1 MDLVATFDGS
11 GQIGPQRLFKTHGHS
26 LSDRWHDRRMYQLRR
41 VQIPVLPDGT
51 GEIRI
56 LHISDLHLTPSKRR
70 EIAWL
75 KSLAS
80 EKPDFVISTGDHL
93 AHPEAVAI
101 ALDALAPLLE
111 IPGAFVFG
119 SNDYFGP
126 RLKSPLR
133 YLFGHED
140 TRIHGA
146 ELPSH
151 ELALALISRG
161 WFDLNDAAKTIKHGD
176 IEIEFRG
183 TDDAHLNRDHYS
195 LVAGAKRTDLL
206 IGVTHAPYA
215 RILTAMANDDADL
228 ILAGHTH
235 GGQVRLPWPGGSKA
249 LVTNCDLPPW
259 RARGL
264 TRVDG
269 QPWLHVSAGLGTN
282 PFTPFRVAC
291 PPEASLL
298 TLV

>member
-1 MDLVATFDGS
+1 
-11 GQIGPQRLFKTHGHS
+11 
-26 LSDRWHDRRMYQLRR
+26 MYQLRQVR
-41 VQIPVLPDGT
+41 IPVLPEGV

-56 LHISDLHLTPSKRR
+56 LHISDLHLTPSKKR

-75 KSLAS
+75 KSLAD
-80 EKPDFVISTGDHL
+80 EKPDFVVSTGDHL
-93 AHPEAVAI
+93 AHPEAVAVV
-101 ALDALAPLLE
+101 LDALAPLLE

-119 SNDYFGP
+119 SNDYFAP
-126 RLKSPLR
+126 RLKNPLL

-140 TRIHGA
+140 RRIHGVK
-146 ELPSH
+146 LPSN
-151 ELALALISRG
+151 ELASALASHG
-161 WFDLNDAAKTIKHGD
+161 WFDLDDAAVTTRLGG

-195 LVAGAKRTDLL
+195 VVAGTKRADLL

-215 RILTAMANDDADL
+215 RVLTAMAKDDADL

-235 GGQVRLPWPGGSKA
+235 GGQVRLPWPGGSRA

-269 QPWLHVSAGLGTN
+269 QPWLHVSAGVGTN
-282 PFTPFRVAC
+282 PFTPFRLAC
-291 PPEASLL
+291 PPEASML
-298 TLV
+298 TLF

>member
-1 MDLVATFDGS
+1 MY
-11 GQIGPQRLFKTHGHS
+11 RL
-26 LSDRWHDRRMYQLRR
+26 RQVR
-41 VQIPVLPDGT
+41 VPVLPAGAN
-51 GEIRI
+51 EIRI
-56 LHISDLHLTPSKRR
+56 LHISDLHLTPSRKR

-75 KSLAS
+75 KSLAD
-80 EKPDFVISTGDHL
+80 EKPDFVVSTGDHL

-101 ALDALAPLLE
+101 ALDALGSLLE

-126 RLKSPLR
+126 RLKNPLR
-133 YLFGHED
+133 YLFGDED
-140 TRIHGA
+140 KRIHGD

-151 ELALALISRG
+151 ELASALSTNG
-161 WFDLNDAAKTIKHGD
+161 WFDLNDAAATVQLSGV
-176 IEIEFRG
+176 EIELRG
-183 TDDAHLNRDHYS
+183 TDDAHLNRDHYAAI
-195 LVAGAKRTDLL
+195 AGAKRSDLY

-215 RILTAMANDDADL
+215 RVLTAMADDGADL

-249 LVTNCDLPPW
+249 LVTNCDLPAW

-264 TRVDG
+264 TRVEG
-269 QPWLHVSAGLGTN
+269 QPWLHVSAGMGTN

>member
-1 MDLVATFDGS
+1 
-11 GQIGPQRLFKTHGHS
+11 
-26 LSDRWHDRRMYQLRR
+26 MYKLRQVR
-41 VQIPVLPDGT
+41 IQVLPDGAR
-51 GEIRI
+51 EIRI
-56 LHISDLHLTPSKRR
+56 LHISDLHLTPYKKR
-70 EIAWL
+70 EIKWL
-75 KSLAS
+75 KSLAN
-80 EKPDFVISTGDHL
+80 EEPDFVISTGDHL
-93 AHPEAVAI
+93 AHPEAVGV
-101 ALDALAPLLE
+101 ALDALAPVLK

-126 RLKSPLR
+126 RLKNPLR
-133 YLFGHED
+133 YLFGD
-140 TRIHGA
+140 GGKRIHGV

-151 ELALALISRG
+151 VLASALASHG
-161 WFDLNDAAKTIKHGD
+161 WFDLNDAKATTQLGGL
-176 IEIEFRG
+176 EIELRG

-195 LVAGAKRTDLL
+195 VVEGAKSEDLF

-215 RILTAMANDDADL
+215 RVLDAMARDGADL

-249 LVTNCDLPPW
+249 LVTNCDLPTW

-269 QPWLHVSAGLGTN
+269 EPWLHVSAGVGTN

>member
-1 MDLVATFDGS
+1 
-11 GQIGPQRLFKTHGHS
+11 
-26 LSDRWHDRRMYQLRR
+26 MYQLRR
-41 VQIPVLPDGT
+41 ANVPVLPGGA

-56 LHISDLHLTPSKRR
+56 LHISDLHLTPSKKR

-75 KSLAS
+75 KLLAS

-93 AHPEAVAI
+93 AHPEAVAV

-126 RLKSPLR
+126 RLKNPLR
-133 YLFGHED
+133 YLFGDED
-140 TRIHGA
+140 RRIHGT
-146 ELPSH
+146 ELPSE
-151 ELALALISRG
+151 ELALALSSHG
-161 WFDLNDAAKTIKHGD
+161 WFDLNDATVTTRLNGL
-176 IEIEFRG
+176 EIELRG

-195 LVAGAKRTDLL
+195 FVAGPKRASLL
-206 IGVTHAPYA
+206 IGVTHAPYE
-215 RILTAMANDDADL
+215 RVLTAMANDGADL

-235 GGQVRLPWPGGSKA
+235 GGQIRLPWPGGSKA
-249 LVTNCDLPPW
+249 LVTNCDLPTW

-264 TRVDG
+264 TRVDD
-269 QPWLHVSAGLGTN
+269 QPWLHVSAGMGTN
-282 PFTPFRVAC
+282 PFTPFRLAC

-298 TLV
+298 TLM